1 MLTLYRKDGVL
12 YGKCIIERLISNEI
26 KNKLNVSKDPQLV
39 ETMLLLDILRR
50 NEYVLLET
58 QGQFKRP
65 RLYNFEIDLDNKA
78 YQIIDVVDKP
88 KLQPQPKKVEPK
100 VEPKQ
105 EKPVVT
111 PQETKNVEPEEE
123 FKKKRHK

>member
-12 YGKCIIERLISNEI
+12 YGKCIIERLVNNEI
-26 KNKLNVSKDPQLV
+26 KNKLNVSSEPQLV
-39 ETMLLLDILRR
+39 ETLLLLDILRR
-50 NEYVLLET
+50 NEYVLLEN
-58 QGQFKRP
+58 QGEFKRP
-65 RLYNFEIDLDNKA
+65 KLYNFEIDLDNKS
-78 YQIIDVVDKP
+78 YQIIDVVEKP
-88 KLQPQPKKVEPK
+88 KPQPKKVEPK

-111 PQETKNVEPEEE
+111 QETKNAEPEEE

>member
-26 KNKLNVSKDPQLV
+26 KSKLNVSKEPQLV
-39 ETMLLLDILRR
+39 ETMLLLDLLRR

-58 QGQFKRP
+58 QGEFKRP
-65 RLYNFEIDLDNKA
+65 KLYNFEIDLDNKA
-78 YQIIDVVDKP
+78 YQIIDVVEKP
-88 KLQPQPKKVEPK
+88 KPQPKKVESK
-100 VEPKQ
+100 MEEKKQ
-105 EKPVVT
+105 EEPVVTT
-111 PQETKNVEPEEE
+111 PQETKNNDSDEE